1 MRIKRLLAEPMLHFM
16 VIGIALFAA
25 YHWRSP
31 AGVGGKHIVITQGVV
46 DDLVTQHVA
55 ARGRQPSDVEL
66 RSLIDAY
73 VRDEILYREGAA
85 LGLDRDDIVVKRRVR
100 QKLEVIGEEEAST
113 TAPTDAELSAYLAAN
128 PAQFRTP
135 AVVTFD
141 QIFIGPFTTQQAVA
155 RAAAVTRDSSPST
168 FDPAVLGRPTLLPP
182 GMTHVEST
190 LVARSF
196 GPKFAAALEQAP
208 LGEWSGPIES
218 AYGAH
223 YVRVSART
231 PAIMPPLADV
241 HAQVVR
247 EWENERRQRA
257 RDDSYANMRRSY
269 KVIVEGTL
277 PPEQP

>member
-1 MRIKRLLAEPMLHFM
+1 
-16 VIGIALFAA
+16 
-25 YHWRSP
+25 
-31 AGVGGKHIVITQGVV
+31 
-46 DDLVTQHVA
+46 
-55 ARGRQPSDVEL
+55 
-66 RSLIDAY
+66 
-73 VRDEILYREGAA
+73 
-85 LGLDRDDIVVKRRVR
+85 
-100 QKLEVIGEEEAST
+100 
-113 TAPTDAELSAYLAAN
+113 
-128 PAQFRTP
+128 
-135 AVVTFD
+135 
-141 QIFIGPFTTQQAVA
+141 
-155 RAAAVTRDSSPST
+155 VTRDSSPST

-257 RDDSYANMRRSY
+257 RNDAYTKMRGEYQVSIET
-269 KVIVEGTL
+269 KLAT
-277 PPEQP
+277 EQR